1 MPLSPERRAYLLLMA
16 VIALW
21 GVNWPIMKA
30 GLAYVTPLWFA
41 AGRVVLAA
49 LVLFAVL
56 GAVGR
61 LRPPR
66 RGHLGVLLTV
76 GVGQVGLNMALIHL
90 GVGLIEAGRSAILAY
105 TTPLWVAPVAALV
118 LGERLNLRKGLG
130 LACGLIGVVVLSGP
144 AALDLDSASGLL
156 GNGLLVLAAMISAGV
171 IVHMRARGRSV
182 HALDLAPWQ
191 MLMGALVLVPA
202 ALAVEGAPTAQ
213 WSAPLVAV
221 LAYNGVLATAFC
233 LWAFVV
239 VMRDLPATSTA
250 VGSLG
255 VPVVGVLA
263 SAALLGEPLAP
274 AKLLGLALIVGGVLA
289 VSLADLRRA

>member
-16 VIALW
+16 VICLW

-30 GLAYVTPLWFA
+30 GLAYISPLWFA
-41 AGRVVLAA
+41 VGRVALGAACLFAVLAA
-49 LVLFAVL
+49 L
-56 GAVGR
+56 GR
-61 LRPPR
+61 LRRPR
-66 RGHLGVLLTV
+66 RADVGVLLTV
-76 GVGQVGLNMALIHL
+76 GIGQVGVNTALIHL

-105 TTPLWVAPVAALV
+105 TTPLWVAPLAALF
-118 LGERLNLRKGLG
+118 LGERLHARKAMGIALG
-130 LACGLIGVVVLSGP
+130 LLGVFALSGP
-144 AALDLDSASGLL
+144 AALALADRSAAT
-156 GNGLLVLAAMISAGV
+156 GNALLVLAAMISASV
-171 IVHMRARGRSV
+171 IVHMRSQGRAV
-182 HALDLAPWQ
+182 QALELAPWQ
-191 MLMGALVLVPA
+191 MLLGGAVLLPA
-202 ALAVEGAPTAQ
+202 ALLVEGAPAAQ

-263 SAALLGEPLAP
+263 SAALLGEPLSP